1 MRKNILSLMLLIN
14 LVNADFIRDDKKGV
28 VLDTSTNLMW
38 QDEVYTSA
46 EASAYSDNT
55 ENGKALYWAS
65 AISYCEN
72 LTYGTYSN
80 WYLPNFNELYNI
92 ADRSKY
98 SSAINSAFQNVVTS
112 FYWSSTTTASN
123 SSVAWLV
130 DFNYGYGNNSYKS
143 DTLYVRCVRPAD
155 N

>member
-1 MRKNILSLMLLIN
+1 MRKNILSLLLLIN
-14 LVNADFIRDDKKGV
+14 LVNADFIRDDEKGV

-38 QDEVYTSA
+38 QDEAYTSA
-46 EASAYSDNT
+46 EASAYSNNT
-55 ENGKALYWAS
+55 ENGKVLNWVS

-98 SSAINSAFQNVVTS
+98 NPAINSAFQNVVTS
-112 FYWSSTTTASN
+112 DCWSSTTGASN
-123 SSVAWLV
+123 TSNAWLV
-130 DFNYGYGNNSYKS
+130 NFFHGDDNVDDKTGTY
-143 DTLYVRCVRPAD
+143 YVRCVRPAD